1 MKKIAAVG
9 LGSLALLLTPQIAAA
24 GTQTIS
30 TPTVSP
36 NPTAGSPVTLTETG
50 TSDPSSTLTVSVQA
64 GGGACAATT
73 TPIDSAVVSGSFTH
87 TSTFTPTAPGPYTIC
102 FAFAGPNGSQS
113 ESFTIDVAPAPPPP
127 SPAPAPAP
135 ATAHCVTPQ
144 LLRHT
149 PAYAQHLLTKAD
161 CKLGR
166 VYQPSQRTLSQAR
179 RVDGGHAPKLIVVS
193 QTPRE
198 GAVSYADAVVAIR
211 LGLAP
216 PPRPAARRRGAT
228 G

>member
-1 MKKIAAVG
+1 MKKIAVVG
-9 LGSLALLLTPQIAAA
+9 LGSLALLLTPPIAAA

-64 GGGACAATT
+64 GGGACSATT

-87 TSTFTPTAPGPYTIC
+87 TGTFTPTAPGPYTIC

-127 SPAPAPAP
+127 SPAPAP